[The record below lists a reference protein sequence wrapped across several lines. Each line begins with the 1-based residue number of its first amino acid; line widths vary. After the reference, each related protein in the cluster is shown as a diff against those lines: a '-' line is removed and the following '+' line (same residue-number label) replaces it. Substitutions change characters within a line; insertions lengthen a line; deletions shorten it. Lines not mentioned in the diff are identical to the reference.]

1 MSPRRWIHWKKSLQY
16 RYQVSPI
23 FFSLMKRF
31 VLPVLQQVRNPAF
44 PYPFFFSFHWDK
56 STGNVFFFFKPDY
69 FMCQS
74 TILGKKKRFPRSV
87 LCSAK
92 SVNKQTKKN
101 NKSHLFLN
109 KRNLSYKKGLEAMNW
124 QVTGRDSC
132 LNIWNTGLSFIKC
145 IYLCSNMHLLVT
157 WSCC

>member
-1 MSPRRWIHWKKSLQY
+1 MNPLKKKSA
-16 RYQVSPI
+16 VSL
-23 FFSLMKRF
+23 SS
-31 VLPVLQQVRNPAF
+31 F
-44 PYPFFFSFHWDK
+44 PYFFLFNEKICSASSSTSEESSLPLPFFFFLPLGQKYWK
-56 STGNVFFFFKPDY
+56 CVFFFFKPDY

-74 TILGKKKRFPRSV
+74 TILGKKRFPRSV

-132 LNIWNTGLSFIKC
+132 LNI
-145 IYLCSNMHLLVT
+145 
-157 WSCC
+157 